1 MMRNAPALVEAPS
14 LEPVSLAEAKAH
26 LRVDTNDDDALI
38 GALITAAVT
47 HLDGWS
53 GILGRALVTQT
64 WQETLSAFPAC
75 GLLRLRLAPVQS
87 VEAILYRDAANA
99 ERTLSPSLYEGPLA
113 DDFGPYVALA
123 ANQVWPAT
131 YERRDA
137 VTVRYVCGY
146 GDPADVPAPVK
157 QAMLLM
163 IGDWYANRETLTS
176 GTALALPFAANALL
190 APLRRVC
197 V

>member
-1 MMRNAPALVEAPS
+1 MMRNAPILVEAPS
-14 LEPVSLAEAKAH
+14 LEPVTLAEAKAH
-26 LRVDTNDDDALI
+26 LRVDTNDEDALI
-38 GALITAAVT
+38 GALITTAVT

-64 WQETLSAFPAC
+64 WQESLSAFPAC
-75 GLLRLRLAPVQS
+75 GLLRLRLAPVQT
-87 VEAILYRDAANA
+87 VEAILYRDAANT

-113 DDFGPYVALA
+113 DDLGAYVALKSTE
-123 ANQVWPAT
+123 VWPAT

-137 VTVRYVCGY
+137 VTVRYVCGH
-146 GDPADVPAPVK
+146 GAPADVPAPVR

-163 IGDWYANRETLTS
+163 IGDWYANRETPLA
-176 GTALALPFAANALL
+176 GTALALPFAASALL